1 MLTEHAVHMLPYRG
15 LGTGIPRALQ
25 DWPSIDLID
34 DVEANQFVVRTGRQ
48 FVEEATPQFT
58 PQVTPEVSRLL
69 EVMHGEMKRTDIQSA
84 LGLKDHKHFRSNYLQ
99 PALDGGLIE
108 MTVPDKPQ
116 SRLQR
121 YRFILHDPFA

>member
-58 PQVTPEVSRLL
+58 PPS
-69 EVMHGEMKRTDIQSA
+69 H
-84 LGLKDHKHFRSNYLQ
+84 
-99 PALDGGLIE
+99 P
-108 MTVPDKPQ
+108 
-116 SRLQR
+116 
-121 YRFILHDPFA
+121 